1 MKKSLHAVGFSSV
14 FFHLGSFSKG
24 DIFLLFLY
32 IFWISFL
39 LGFRDGGLENFCFVL
54 ESHLCF

>member
-24 DIFLLFLY
+24 DIFLLFY
-32 IFWISFL
+32 TSS
-39 LGFRDGGLENFCFVL
+39 GFRFCWDFVMVG
-54 ESHLCF
+54 